1 MKRFQAIYMLPVL
14 AVAIMVSAI
23 AGSSTPVLAQG
34 ALKPA
39 TIAIID
45 SRRLFSESKVSDDIR
60 QQLTKVSQQYATE
73 ENGVKEKLLK
83 DKDELDKQR
92 GLLVQ
97 EAFEEKYN
105 DLKRRADQLNRQAD
119 LHQKQIN
126 VAQMRANRELQKVLN
141 PIIKQ
146 VAEQRGATIILEQ
159 SQIVW
164 QADGMDI
171 TKSVIDL
178 LDKQL
183 PSLKVQI
190 PTEAE
195 IIEMENQARQGGGQ

>member
-14 AVAIMVSAI
+14 AVAIVVSAI
-23 AGSSTPVLAQG
+23 AGSTAPVLAQT
-34 ALKPA
+34 AIKPA
-39 TIAIID
+39 SIAIID

-60 QQLTKVSQQYATE
+60 QQLTKVSQQYATD

-83 DKDELDKQR
+83 EKDELDKQR

-164 QADGMDI
+164 QADGLDI

-195 IIEMENQARQGGGQ
+195 IIQMENQAQQGGQ